1 MCVFKN
7 SENGFNFLY
16 VSTSYLLTKF
26 TLTKVLEMSVQLR
39 DEARQMYFY
48 SYRNTNIKWL

>member
-48 SYRNTNIKWL
+48 SYSNTNIKWL